1 MRSDNLVIKHPDGL
15 TITYILLHDSRTALK
30 KFKDEVEEVPY
41 NEALR
46 VCRNIISNKPASV
59 SLSGSMVKPRKQQKR
74 RPRRQFKE
82 SEIEQLKREG
92 KIVLTSLI

>member
-1 MRSDNLVIKHPDGL
+1 MRSDNLVIKHNDGL
-15 TITYILLHDSRTALK
+15 VITYILLHDSQTALK
-30 KFKDEVEEVPY
+30 KFKDTVEEVPY

-46 VCRNIISNKPASV
+46 VCRNIINNKPASV
-59 SLSGSMVKPRKQQKR
+59 NLSGSMVRKQQKR

-82 SEIEQLKREG
+82 GKIEQLKREG

>member
-1 MRSDNLVIKHPDGL
+1 MKSDNLIIKHPDGL

-41 NEALR
+41 NDALR
-46 VCRNIISNKPASV
+46 ICKNIISNKPPSV
-59 SLSGSMVKPRKQQKR
+59 ALSGSMVRQRRKPRYNKPKQN
-74 RPRRQFKE
+74 RQ
-82 SEIEQLKREG
+82 IEQLKKEG

>member
-1 MRSDNLVIKHPDGL
+1 VRSDNLVIKHPDGL
-15 TITYILLHDSRTALK
+15 TITYILLHDSQTALK

-46 VCRNIISNKPASV
+46 VCRNIINNKPASV
-59 SLSGSMVKPRKQQKR
+59 SLSGSMVKPRKQQRKK
-74 RPRRQFKE
+74 PRRQFKE
-82 SEIEQLKREG
+82 IEQLKKEG

>member
-1 MRSDNLVIKHPDGL
+1 MRSDNLVIKHNDGL
-15 TITYILLHDSRTALK
+15 VITYILLHDSQTALK
-30 KFKDEVEEVPY
+30 KFKDTVEEIPY
-41 NEALR
+41 NDALR
-46 VCRNIISNKPASV
+46 ICKNIISNKPASV
-59 SLSGSMVKPRKQQKR
+59 SLSGSMVRKQQKR